1 VVIGEPTGGGY
12 GYTDGGT
19 PTTLA
24 AGKGTS
30 QVPDCARFRADGS
43 YEVMGIQPDILV
55 GFAVND
61 GPQLRA
67 ARFLTKL
74 PDAVARVLS
83 VQRTT
88 AAR

>member
-1 VVIGEPTGGGY
+1 MVIGEPTGGGY

-43 YEVMGIQPDILV
+43 YEVMGI
-55 GFAVND
+55 
-61 GPQLRA
+61 
-67 ARFLTKL
+67 
-74 PDAVARVLS
+74 
-83 VQRTT
+83 
-88 AAR
+88 